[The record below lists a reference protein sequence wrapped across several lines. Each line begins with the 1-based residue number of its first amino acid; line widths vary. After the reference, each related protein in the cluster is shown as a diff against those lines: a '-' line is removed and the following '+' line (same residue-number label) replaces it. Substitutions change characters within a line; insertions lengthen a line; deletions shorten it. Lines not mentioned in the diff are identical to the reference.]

1 MGAPLQSV
9 AEGESAEAPVHSC
22 TGHTTCTGATCC
34 CLHYL
39 LAQEDDFKNQENAVK
54 EYVKKRGRHC
64 IFLPKFHPGEPPP
77 SPVYLFVQ
85 VILRSLLPS
94 LVPAIRAQLHRAV
107 LGASEVVHARELRLL
122 LGKLMGTL
130 RRGAWGWELR
140 RGYAAAVFAVELALD
155 GCI

>member
-1 MGAPLQSV
+1 MAGAGAALRGLDVSRIRAGTKKYGACESVPAELIGHSKGLRQILLERKLVGLEEVKQIKSRCEKEKKTQGEGLVGAPLQSV
-9 AEGESAEAPVHSC
+9 AEGESVEAPVHSC

-77 SPVYLFVQ
+77 ALSICLF
-85 VILRSLLPS
+85 
-94 LVPAIRAQLHRAV
+94 
-107 LGASEVVHARELRLL
+107 
-122 LGKLMGTL
+122 K
-130 RRGAWGWELR
+130 
-140 RGYAAAVFAVELALD
+140 
-155 GCI
+155 